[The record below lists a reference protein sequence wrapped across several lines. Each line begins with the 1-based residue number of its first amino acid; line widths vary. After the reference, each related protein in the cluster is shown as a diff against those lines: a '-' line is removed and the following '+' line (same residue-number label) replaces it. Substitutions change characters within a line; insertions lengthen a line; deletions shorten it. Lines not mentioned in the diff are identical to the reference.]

1 MPFHLG
7 WLAPIEGFG
16 YRGYYIG
23 DGHYGHV
30 DLQQDSRIPR
40 QENRMVRNTKPDGP
54 VSQEVAAPP
63 GHQHEQE
70 ALKDGPSADQ
80 PKTSQGRTGPR
91 SESLANGEVKPD
103 MEKSSEEVAAEQNRV
118 PEAKAETRKEAE
130 TSS

>member
-1 MPFHLG
+1 
-7 WLAPIEGFG
+7 LAIETTTQEMV
-16 YRGYYIG
+16 IM
-23 DGHYGHV
+23 DTSTS
-30 DLQQDSRIPR
+30 SRILR
-40 QENRMVRNTKPDGP
+40 QEIRMVRNTKPDGP

-91 SESLANGEVKPD
+91 SESLANGEAEPD

-118 PEAKAETRKEAE
+118 PEVKVETRTEAE